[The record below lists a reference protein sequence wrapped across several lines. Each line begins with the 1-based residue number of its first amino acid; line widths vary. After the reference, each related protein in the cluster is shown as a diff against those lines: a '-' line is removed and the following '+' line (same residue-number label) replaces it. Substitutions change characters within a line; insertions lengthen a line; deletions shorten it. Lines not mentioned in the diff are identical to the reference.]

1 MTNNITLTL
10 TNNEVS
16 KVRLAITNIIQDM
29 KLELNSEKTTKDRKD
44 ILNGSIEMWNT
55 LRNKIIEQ
63 TN

>member
-1 MTNNITLTL
+1 MNNNITLTL
-10 TNNEVS
+10 TNTEVS

-29 KLELNSEKTTKDRKD
+29 RTELNSEETTQDRKD

-63 TN
+63 SK